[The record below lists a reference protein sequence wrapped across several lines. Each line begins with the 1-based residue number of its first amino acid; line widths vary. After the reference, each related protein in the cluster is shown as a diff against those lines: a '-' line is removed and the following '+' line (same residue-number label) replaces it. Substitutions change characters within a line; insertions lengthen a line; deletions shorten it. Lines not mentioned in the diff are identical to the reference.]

1 MSKIL
6 PVFALFVLMSQVTGC
21 AESGMVKVSRKG
33 EVEVAPGKWLPVS
46 RVATVPQADL
56 KPAKNPHQLS
66 TLDAIKQFADHVAPS
81 APSKERYRLEFDWN
95 GKTVK
100 WEGKEEI
107 PITLRDH
114 DGMLYMVAFNRE
126 ESAQGKCHLVF
137 LKLGSEGTS
146 FEAIAPRDFPRQIA
160 TQNMWLHPRFRFI
173 KIYDSIADRE
183 HVVDEWQM
191 LRTLD
196 NNSPAFDRSL
206 TAKMWYQIETGTEL
220 DLMTDVDQK
229 FLEDYVAKYKP
240 IALPTIIKEPPA
252 QATTN
257 TVSNVTTNK

>member
-33 EVEVAPGKWLPVS
+33 EVEIAPGKWLPVS

-160 TQNMWLHPRFRFI
+160 TQNMWLGARFV
-173 KIYDSIADRE
+173 KTGD
-183 HVVDEWQM
+183 VLVDQWEM
-191 LRTLD
+191 LRTL
-196 NNSPAFDRSL
+196 NIHAPAFGRRL

>member
-33 EVEVAPGKWLPVS
+33 EVEIAPGKWLPVS

-160 TQNMWLHPRFRFI
+160 TQNMWLGARFV
-173 KIYDSIADRE
+173 KTGD
-183 HVVDEWQM
+183 VLVDQWEM
-191 LRTLD
+191 LRTL
-196 NNSPAFDRSL
+196 NIHAPAFGRRL

-257 TVSNVTTNK
+257 TVSNVTTNN

>member
-160 TQNMWLHPRFRFI
+160 TQNMWLGARFV
-173 KIYDSIADRE
+173 KTGD
-183 HVVDEWQM
+183 VLVDQWEM
-191 LRTLD
+191 LRTL
-196 NNSPAFDRSL
+196 NIHAPAFGRRL

>member
-160 TQNMWLHPRFRFI
+160 TQNMWLGARFV
-173 KIYDSIADRE
+173 KTGD
-183 HVVDEWQM
+183 VLVDQWEM
-191 LRTLD
+191 LRTL
-196 NNSPAFDRSL
+196 NIHAPAFGRRL

-257 TVSNVTTNK
+257 TVSNVTTNN